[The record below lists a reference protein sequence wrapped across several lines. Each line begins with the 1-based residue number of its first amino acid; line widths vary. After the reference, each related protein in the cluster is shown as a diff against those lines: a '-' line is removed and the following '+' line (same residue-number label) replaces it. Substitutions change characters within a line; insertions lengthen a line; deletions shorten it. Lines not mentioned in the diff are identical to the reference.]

1 MAGAKAKPR
10 LAHTPVKGQMHIAL
24 AVNGSVHPLD
34 VEARASLLEALRD
47 GLGLTGAKLG
57 CDRGECGTYT
67 VLAGGRPIYS
77 CLALACES
85 QDVAIETIEGLTG
98 TPGSPEGLH
107 PVQRAF
113 VAADALQCGFCTP
126 GQILSA
132 AALLRHN
139 PRPSDEQITHAM
151 AGNLC
156 RCGTYPKIRKAI
168 HMAAGGAR

>member
-1 MAGAKAKPR
+1 
-10 LAHTPVKGQMHIAL
+10 MHIAL
-24 AVNGSVHPLD
+24 TVNDRVHTLD
-34 VEARASLLEALRD
+34 VEPRVSLLEVLRD

-57 CDRGECGTYT
+57 CDRGECGTCT

-85 QDVAIETIEGLTG
+85 QDVAIETIEA
-98 TPGSPEGLH
+98 EGLD
-107 PVQRAF
+107 PLQRAF

-168 HMAAGGAR
+168 RMAARGTR